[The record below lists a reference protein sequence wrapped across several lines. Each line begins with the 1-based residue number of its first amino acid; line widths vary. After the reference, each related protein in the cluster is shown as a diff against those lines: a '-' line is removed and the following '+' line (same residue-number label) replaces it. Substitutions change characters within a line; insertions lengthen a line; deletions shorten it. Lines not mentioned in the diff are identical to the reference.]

1 MSLPKIAPSI
11 LAADFLN
18 LHGQVQAAE
27 RGGADRFQ
35 VDMMDGGIDLQTIRP
50 AYQSGARVFVAATSV
65 FRDAAGLGVGVQ
77 RLMKA
82 AQQD

>member
-27 RGGADRFQ
+27 RGG
-35 VDMMDGGIDLQTIRP
+35 IDLQTIRP
-50 AYQSGARVFVAATSV
+50 AYQSGARVFVAGTSV
-65 FRDAAGLGVGVQ
+65 FRDAAGPRAGVQ